1 MFLLRELVLLLLDTS
16 IIVSWMKITEYSQI
30 PILVFTFGFLIAEP
44 SFTRADTLQRT
55 IVVRERAT
63 ASFLNDTFTFKV
75 LKIRGYTIDVKISGK
90 KQALKIGQS
99 ISPISAECS
108 VTFKDIAIET
118 RIARFTTDCW

>member
-1 MFLLRELVLLLLDTS
+1 
-16 IIVSWMKITEYSQI
+16 MKITEYSQI
-30 PILVFTFGFLIAEP
+30 PILAFTFGFLIAEP